1 MLDELGFPKFRSAV
15 IGSATGH
22 VNVSPIISVAKVA
35 KSDCVTEKSDCVT
48 DASFKKKG
56 YPSISF
62 LSNDDCYIHHT
73 QLKSFLKCQT

>member
-22 VNVSPIISVAKVA
+22 VNVSPIILVAKVA

-48 DASFKKKG
+48 DASLKKRDI
-56 YPSISF
+56 PVFHFCRMMIVTF
-62 LSNDDCYIHHT
+62 IILS
-73 QLKSFLKCQT
+73 

>member
-1 MLDELGFPKFRSAV
+1 MSWDFPSFVQPSSDLPQV
-15 IGSATGH
+15 MSM
-22 VNVSPIISVAKVA
+22 PIISVAKVA